1 MKTKH
6 KFFIPILITTMTA
19 GLIWSCSEDLPF
31 GGEPTISYV
40 RITNPA
46 SSDSLLV
53 AAGQGQM
60 IAIVGANL
68 GDVRQLWFNDQRT
81 SLNPV
86 YITDRSIIVRV
97 PSTIPNEVTNQM
109 RLIFGNG
116 KELLHNFLVDIS
128 EPEISYI
135 KSEFVNTGDIAIIH
149 GNYFYAPL
157 AVTFA
162 GGVVGEIVMLDEE
175 VIEVRVP
182 SGALPGPITITSNFG
197 ETESDFWFRDN
208 RNVVASFD
216 GTTNGLW
223 HGPNYITAGDET
235 MPAISGKYIRMNK
248 TMNAWDWYELYVG
261 PANSDA
267 ALELKNIPQ
276 EAFTNPGK
284 YLLKFEINTLASLTG
299 ANIHMYIGPNM
310 ASDRNS
316 TNYNWQPNINTEGK
330 WETVSIP
337 WTDVYLAN
345 KEFVFNPNG
354 YGISVHF
361 SGPNAFNGSFGLD
374 NMRVVPNDNSS
385 N

>member
-1 MKTKH
+1 MKTIQR
-6 KFFIPILITTMTA
+6 FFIPLLITMLTA
-19 GLIWSCSEDLPF
+19 GIFWSCSEDLPF
-31 GGEPTISYV
+31 GGEPTIRYI

-68 GDVRQLWFNDQRT
+68 GGVRQAWFNDQRA

-86 YITDRSIIVRV
+86 YITEETIITRI
-97 PSTIPNEVTNQM
+97 PSQIPTQVTHKM
-109 RLIFGNG
+109 RLVFENG
-116 KELLHNFLVDIS
+116 GELVHDFSVDIS
-128 EPEISYI
+128 EPEISHI
-135 KSEFVNTGDIAIIH
+135 KSEFVNAGDLAVIH
-149 GNYFYAPL
+149 GNYFYAPV

-162 GGVVGEIVMLDEE
+162 GGVAGEVVTLEE
-175 VIEVRVP
+175 DMIEVRVP
-182 SGALPGPITITSNFG
+182 EGAQPGPIIITSNFG
-197 ETESDFWFRDN
+197 QAESAFWFRDN
-208 RNVVASFD
+208 RNIVASFD

-223 HGPNYITAGDET
+223 HGPNYITAGDGT
-235 MPAISGKYIRMNK
+235 IPPINGKYLRINRN
-248 TMNAWDWYELYVG
+248 MNAWDWFELYVG
-261 PANSDA
+261 PSNSDV

-284 YLLKFEINTLASLTG
+284 YLMKFEINTLESLTG
-299 ANIHMYIGPNM
+299 AYVHMYIGPNM
-310 ASDRNS
+310 ANDRN
-316 TNYNWQPNINTEGK
+316 TVNYNWQPNINTGGE
-330 WETVSIP
+330 WETISIP

-345 KEFVFNPNG
+345 QEFAFNPNG

-361 SGPNAFNGSFGLD
+361 SGPNAFNGQFALD